1 MSAQEHQA
9 TPPIVDAR
17 RLHKRYEGVE
27 AIRDVSITAYPGE
40 IVCLLGD
47 NGAGKSTLIKI
58 LSGVLQPS
66 SGSLVIDGEETRLTG
81 PQHAR
86 SLGIAT
92 VHQSGGT
99 IPLLSVGRNFFLG
112 AEPTKGWGPFRR
124 FDRRHA
130 NRVAIDET
138 RALGLRRLV
147 DGEQPVGS
155 LSGGER
161 QALAIARALHFGAR
175 VLILDEPT
183 SALGVKEA
191 GTVLRLVWQAC
202 ERGVSVIFI
211 THNAHH
217 ALSLGDRFVVLIHG
231 AVAAEFPRGAKSR
244 SEVLALM
251 AGGEEMESLEMELAG
266 RFRPWEHN
274 KAASAMTRNAARLSG
289 GPVRTD
295 DVDLD
300 DK

>member
-1 MSAQEHQA
+1 MSTQTGTAVR
-9 TPPIVDAR
+9 PIIDAR
-17 RLHKRYEGVE
+17 SLCKRFDGVE
-27 AIRDVSITAYPGE
+27 AIRDVSITIRPGE
-40 IVCLLGD
+40 VLCLLGD

-58 LSGVLQPS
+58 LSGVLQPT
-66 SGSLVIDGEETRLTG
+66 SGALFIDGETTNLTG

-92 VHQSGGT
+92 VHQAGGT

-112 AEPTKGWGPFRR
+112 AEPTRGRRPFRT
-124 FDRRHA
+124 FDRKYA
-130 NRVAIDET
+130 NRVAIEET
-138 RALGLRRLV
+138 RALGLRRLT

-161 QALAIARALHFGAR
+161 QALSIARALHFGAR

-191 GTVLRLVWQAC
+191 GTVLRLIGQAC
-202 ERGVSVIFI
+202 ERGVSVVFI

-251 AGGEEMESLEMELAG
+251 AGGEEMESLELELAG
-266 RFRPWEHN
+266 RFRTWGEPEG
-274 KAASAMTRNAARLSG
+274 AREETSE
-289 GPVRTD
+289 
-295 DVDLD
+295 
-300 DK
+300 

>member
-1 MSAQEHQA
+1 MSIRAN
-9 TPPIVDAR
+9 TGVMPIIDAR
-17 RLHKRYEGVE
+17 GLSKRFEGVE
-27 AIRDVSITAYPGE
+27 AIKDVSITIRPGE
-40 IVCLLGD
+40 VLCLLGD

-66 SGSLVIDGEETRLTG
+66 AGTLLVDGEATNLSG

-112 AEPTKGWGPFRR
+112 AEPTKGWGPFRT

-130 NRVAIDET
+130 NRVALEET
-138 RALGLRRLV
+138 RALGLRRLS

-191 GTVLRLVWQAC
+191 GTVLRLIGQAC
-202 ERGVSVIFI
+202 ERGVSVVFI

-266 RFRPWEHN
+266 RFRAWEEAEERGESE
-274 KAASAMTRNAARLSG
+274 K
-289 GPVRTD
+289 
-295 DVDLD
+295 
-300 DK
+300 